1 MPVFKVLFLSFI
13 LLPFGAKAKAQ
24 EETDNTCKKELEFLE
39 EVRDNISQPETVL
52 TAPRIEA
59 LIKEDFDLNCKD
71 VIAHKTLFEHVIIY
85 LDNENEE
92 KTYMIN
98 FLVENGADVNMRSSH
113 YGFTPLIQAI
123 IYEKY
128 KSFYILMNLGADP
141 FIKDD
146 HGDTAIDHLR
156 EHWLTERETHDYKCR
171 LTGCPLWGTI
181 IMRTLK

>member
-1 MPVFKVLFLSFI
+1 MQKR
-13 LLPFGAKAKAQ
+13 A
-24 EETDNTCKKELEFLE
+24 EFFE

-59 LIKEDFDLNCKD
+59 LVKEGFNLSCRNNKYYR
-71 VIAHKTLFEHVIIY
+71 ATLLEQVIIY
-85 LDNENEE
+85 LKNENEE

-98 FLVENGADVNMRSSH
+98 FLVENGADINMRSPD

-123 IYEKY
+123 IEEKY

-146 HGDTAIDHLR
+146 HGTQP
-156 EHWLTERETHDYKCR
+156 LTT
-171 LTGCPLWGTI
+171 
-181 IMRTLK
+181 

>member
-13 LLPFGAKAKAQ
+13 LLPFGAKAQ
-24 EETDNTCKKELEFLE
+24 EETDNTCKKEREFFE

-52 TAPRIEA
+52 TAPRIDA
-59 LIKEDFDLNCKD
+59 LIKEGFDLSCKSTPFYL
-71 VIAHKTLFEHVIIY
+71 TLLEQIIIY

-98 FLVENGADVNMRSSH
+98 FLVENGADINTRNYR

-123 IYEKY
+123 IEERY
-128 KSFYILMNLGADP
+128 KSFYILVNLGADP

-146 HGDTAIDHLR
+146 HGKTAIDHLR
-156 EHWLTERETHDYKCR
+156 EHQLTERETHDYKCR